1 MMNKPTKSMAGARKR
16 EQISS
21 ANKTVFLWTMIAA
34 AAVSLC
40 VVVGYFLVKEV
51 IFNDQVYDAKSE
63 TLSTL
68 EQNID
73 NVGEL
78 ERNVQALIANGD
90 LAKVKAKETDSNYK
104 VVLDALPVTN
114 DSTVLGSS
122 LLQELLPQSGVAIDT
137 LTTLSDD
144 IAFESEEGVE
154 GGESDA
160 STIPF
165 NFAVR
170 GNYSQIENMLAD
182 LELSIRPMN
191 ISKITIQGSDSSLQ
205 AVVAGESYFSSPQS
219 VQLGTQKVPSE

>member
-1 MMNKPTKSMAGARKR
+1 MNKPTKSMAGARKR